1 MTHRMSNEDPESVAN
16 PAANPPG
23 HQTSREISGHP
34 LIRSFVRREGR
45 ITHAQRRAIDE
56 LWPRY
61 GLDID
66 GGFLDFREVFGR
78 DAPRCL
84 EIGFGNGEAL
94 ASMSREHPGHDFL
107 GADVYRP
114 GIGSLLLKLE
124 KSGLGNA
131 RVFRDDAVAVLRQ
144 RIPDGSLSAVMLF
157 FPDPWPKKRH
167 HKRRILQPDF
177 AALVRRKLHPGGI
190 FHMATDWQNYAEQMV
205 EVMEQ
210 QPKFLN
216 VAGPGRFSE
225 DHGWRPP
232 TRFERRGLELG
243 HSVWDL
249 IYQCQS

>member
-131 RVFRDDAVAVLRQ
+131 RVFRDDAVTVLRQ

-157 FPDPWPKKRH
+157 FPDPWPKRRH